1 MQRLDEIRPTW
12 VEINLDNLAYNIRE
26 IRKITKKDTLI
37 TAVVKA
43 NAYGHGSIEAAKIFL
58 ANGADRLAVA
68 TLSEAIE
75 LRKAKIYAPI
85 LVLGYIP
92 KSQYPLAIKWNISQT
107 IYNYES
113 AKILSNISQDLGE
126 KSIIHIKIDTGMG
139 RLGFLP
145 KDDSVEDIVKISQL
159 PNLEI
164 EGIFSHFS
172 KADERDKGYTIY
184 QFESFMDMVKKLDN
198 RGVYIPIKH
207 ISNSAAII
215 DLPQYHLD
223 MIRPG
228 IMLYGYYPSEE
239 VDKDRIVL
247 RPAMTLKTKVS
258 NIKKVP
264 KGSYISYGGL
274 YVTEKESKIAT
285 IPIGYADGF
294 SRLLTSKAEA
304 FVKGHRVPVVGR
316 ICMDQ
321 CMLDVSNVEDV
332 DIDDQIVLFGYE
344 EGQPTVEEI
353 ANKLN
358 TNSYEVICMVGRR
371 VPRVY
376 IQDGQ
381 IIKIVEYL
389 LD

>member
-1 MQRLDEIRPTW
+1 M
-12 VEINLDNLAYNIRE
+12 
-26 IRKITKKDTLI
+26 
-37 TAVVKA
+37 
-43 NAYGHGSIEAAKIFL
+43 
-58 ANGADRLAVA
+58 
-68 TLSEAIE
+68 
-75 LRKAKIYAPI
+75 
-85 LVLGYIP
+85 
-92 KSQYPLAIKWNISQT
+92 
-107 IYNYES
+107 
-113 AKILSNISQDLGE
+113 
-126 KSIIHIKIDTGMG
+126 
-139 RLGFLP
+139 
-145 KDDSVEDIVKISQL
+145 
-159 PNLEI
+159 
-164 EGIFSHFS
+164 
-172 KADERDKGYTIY
+172 
-184 QFESFMDMVKKLDN
+184 DN

-215 DLPQYHLD
+215 DLPPQYHLD

-304 FVKGHRVPVVGR
+304 FVKGGHRVPVVGR

>member
-1 MQRLDEIRPTW
+1 MQKLDEIRPTW
-12 VEINLDNLAYNIRE
+12 VEINLDNLAHNIRE

>member
-113 AKILSNISQDLGE
+113 AKILSNISQDLGK

>member
-1 MQRLDEIRPTW
+1 MQKLDEIRPTW
-12 VEINLDNLAYNIRE
+12 VEINLDNLAHNIRE

-43 NAYGHGSIEAAKIFL
+43 NAYGHGSIEAAKVFL
-58 ANGADRLAVA
+58 ENGADRLAVA

>member
-43 NAYGHGSIEAAKIFL
+43 NAYGHGSIEAAKVFL
-58 ANGADRLAVA
+58 ENGADRLAVA

-92 KSQYPLAIKWNISQT
+92 KSQYSLAIKWNISQT

-344 EGQPTVEEI
+344 EGQPTVEDI

>member
-1 MQRLDEIRPTW
+1 MQKLDEIRPTW

-92 KSQYPLAIKWNISQT
+92 KSQYSLAIKWNISQT

>member
-1 MQRLDEIRPTW
+1 MQKLDEIRPTW
-12 VEINLDNLAYNIRE
+12 VEINLDNLAHNIRE

-92 KSQYPLAIKWNISQT
+92 KSQYSLAIKWNISQT

-344 EGQPTVEEI
+344 EGQPTVEDI

>member
-43 NAYGHGSIEAAKIFL
+43 NAYGHGSIEAAKVFL
-58 ANGADRLAVA
+58 ENGADRLAVA

>member
-1 MQRLDEIRPTW
+1 VQKLDEIRPTW
-12 VEINLDNLAYNIRE
+12 VEINLDNLAHNIRE

-43 NAYGHGSIEAAKIFL
+43 NAYGHGSIEAAKVFL
-58 ANGADRLAVA
+58 ENGADRLAVA

-92 KSQYPLAIKWNISQT
+92 KSQYSLAIKWNISQT

>member
-1 MQRLDEIRPTW
+1 MQKLDEIRPTW
-12 VEINLDNLAYNIRE
+12 VEINLDNLAHNIRE

-43 NAYGHGSIEAAKIFL
+43 NAYGHGSIEAAKVFL
-58 ANGADRLAVA
+58 ENGADRLAVA

-92 KSQYPLAIKWNISQT
+92 KSQYSLAIKWNISQT

>member
-1 MQRLDEIRPTW
+1 MQKLDEIRPTW
-12 VEINLDNLAYNIRE
+12 VEINLDNLAHNIRE

-344 EGQPTVEEI
+344 EGQPTVEDI

>member
-1 MQRLDEIRPTW
+1 MQKLDEIRPTW
-12 VEINLDNLAYNIRE
+12 VEINLDNLAHNIRE

-43 NAYGHGSIEAAKIFL
+43 NAYGHGSIEAAKVFL
-58 ANGADRLAVA
+58 ENGADRLAVA

-92 KSQYPLAIKWNISQT
+92 KSQYSLAIKWNISQT

-332 DIDDQIVLFGYE
+332 DIGDQIVLFGYE

>member
-1 MQRLDEIRPTW
+1 MQKLDEIRPTW
-12 VEINLDNLAYNIRE
+12 VEINLDNLAHNIRE

-43 NAYGHGSIEAAKIFL
+43 NAYGHGSIEAAKVFL
-58 ANGADRLAVA
+58 ENGADRLAVA

-92 KSQYPLAIKWNISQT
+92 KSQYSLAIKWNISQT

-294 SRLLTSKAEA
+294 SRLLTSKAE
-304 FVKGHRVPVVGR
+304 VYIKGQRVPVAGR

-321 CMLDVSNVEDV
+321 CMLDVSNVEGV
-332 DIDDQIVLFGYE
+332 NIDDQVVLFGYE
-344 EGQPTVEEI
+344 EGYPTVEEI

-376 IQDGQ
+376 IQEGQ
-381 IIKIVEYL
+381 IVKIVEYL

>member
-43 NAYGHGSIEAAKIFL
+43 NAYGHGSIEAAKVFL
-58 ANGADRLAVA
+58 ENGADRLAVA

-344 EGQPTVEEI
+344 EGQPTVEDI

>member
-1 MQRLDEIRPTW
+1 MQKLDEIRPTW
-12 VEINLDNLAYNIRE
+12 VEINLDNLAHNIRE

-43 NAYGHGSIEAAKIFL
+43 NAYGHGSIEAAKVFL
-58 ANGADRLAVA
+58 ENGADRLAVA

-92 KSQYPLAIKWNISQT
+92 KSQYSLAIKWNISQT

-344 EGQPTVEEI
+344 EGQPTVEDI

>member
-344 EGQPTVEEI
+344 EGQPTVEDI